1 MASCSSCIQIHLML
15 LLIQGCRNRGGFK
28 FNSNTSHVTINPTIG
43 PPRNAARLHSNTSHV
58 TINPTYFCPFST
70 LVYLKI
76 PYFSTFF
83 SYFTKC
89 ISFFSTF
96 RSNTR
101 NPSYFQAFSIIFFHN
116 AWENSEDQAFSI
128 LHISIS

>member
-1 MASCSSCIQIHLML
+1 ML
-15 LLIQGCRNRGGFK
+15 LLIVEAVVLGHIEA
-28 FNSNTSHVTINPTIG
+28 NSNTSHVTINLTLSALFRWIKSD
-43 PPRNAARLHSNTSHV
+43 SNTSHV

>member
-1 MASCSSCIQIHLML
+1 MAQCANYID
-15 LLIQGCRNRGGFK
+15 
-28 FNSNTSHVTINPTIG
+28 SNTSHVTIN
-43 PPRNAARLHSNTSHV
+43 RLACVSMLYRLNYSNTSHV